1 MKKQSMASNK
11 ASDSRRRAA
20 KSSPSKR
27 TKVSNN
33 TSVPS
38 AIESKMELDA
48 FLGVHTQ
55 TIMVELATP
64 SSERILDPDLSVLN
78 PFAPPKMS
86 SFSFQSLAHPSGD
99 LLGEATARTVEHELF
114 DGFDDASLYA
124 RGLDP
129 FTNTSVPGELQG
141 LGYASVGATDALKQQ
156 EYGALLKSVPTQHM
170 R

>member
-1 MKKQSMASNK
+1 
-11 ASDSRRRAA
+11 
-20 KSSPSKR
+20 
-27 TKVSNN
+27 
-33 TSVPS
+33 
-38 AIESKMELDA
+38 MELDA

-141 LGYASVGATDALKQQ
+141 LASVGATDTLKQQ
-156 EYGALLKSVPTQHM
+156 EYGALLKICANAAHDDD